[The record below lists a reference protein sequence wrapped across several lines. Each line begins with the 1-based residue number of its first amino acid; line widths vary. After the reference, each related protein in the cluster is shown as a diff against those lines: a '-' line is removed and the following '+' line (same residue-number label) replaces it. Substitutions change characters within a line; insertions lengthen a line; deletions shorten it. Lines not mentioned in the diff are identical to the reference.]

1 MLGLLYKDFY
11 TAKKELMLTG
21 FMALV
26 FLLYNLVIGQKEM
39 LGPSIG
45 VLVSVGSMVP
55 TYSIHYDKV
64 NGWNKFVCAS
74 PISRTQVVISKYI
87 SGMFSVMLM
96 NLLIVVNNWAAGS
109 PLPVWSYPLFLCL
122 TWFIQAVMIPVCL
135 KLGQNMVV
143 VVFMLMVF
151 LPIAILFGLNRLGIW
166 TDAGIQSAFDFL
178 QQNTMVLVT
187 VGSIV
192 AVALYILSFFLTL
205 YFYKKMEF

>member
-74 PISRTQVVISKYI
+74 PISRTQVVLSKYI
-87 SGMFSVMLM
+87 SGMFSVVLM

-192 AVALYILSFFLTL
+192 AVALYILSFFFTL

>member
-74 PISRTQVVISKYI
+74 PISRTQVVLSKYI
-87 SGMFSVMLM
+87 SGMFSVVLM
-96 NLLIVVNNWAAGS
+96 NLLIVVNNWAVGS

>member
-74 PISRTQVVISKYI
+74 PISRTQVVLSKYI
-87 SGMFSVMLM
+87 SGMFSVVLM

-109 PLPVWSYPLFLCL
+109 PLSVWSYPLLLCL

>member
-74 PISRTQVVISKYI
+74 PISRTQVVLSKYI
-87 SGMFSVMLM
+87 SGMFSVVLM

-143 VVFMLMVF
+143 VIFMLMVF

-192 AVALYILSFFLTL
+192 ALALYILSFFLTL

>member
-74 PISRTQVVISKYI
+74 PISRTQVVLSKYI
-87 SGMFSVMLM
+87 SGMFSVVLM

-122 TWFIQAVMIPVCL
+122 PLFIQAVMTPVCL

>member
-55 TYSIHYDKV
+55 TYSIHFDKV

-74 PISRTQVVISKYI
+74 PISRTQVVLSKYI
-87 SGMFSVMLM
+87 SGMFSVVLM
-96 NLLIVVNNWAAGS
+96 NLLIVVNNWAVGS

>member
-74 PISRTQVVISKYI
+74 PISRTQVVLSKYI
-87 SGMFSVMLM
+87 SGMFSVVLM

-109 PLPVWSYPLFLCL
+109 PLSVWSYPLFLCL

-192 AVALYILSFFLTL
+192 AVALYVLSFFLTL

>member
-74 PISRTQVVISKYI
+74 PISRTQMVLSKYI
-87 SGMFSVMLM
+87 SGMFSVVLM

-122 TWFIQAVMIPVCL
+122 TLFIQAVMIPVCL

>member
-74 PISRTQVVISKYI
+74 PISRTQVVLSKYI
-87 SGMFSVMLM
+87 SGMFSVVLM

-109 PLPVWSYPLFLCL
+109 PLSVWSYPLFLCL
-122 TWFIQAVMIPVCL
+122 TLFIQAVMIPVCL

>member
-1 MLGLLYKDFY
+1 M
-11 TAKKELMLTG
+11 
-21 FMALV
+21 
-26 FLLYNLVIGQKEM
+26 
-39 LGPSIG
+39 
-45 VLVSVGSMVP
+45 
-55 TYSIHYDKV
+55 HH
-64 NGWNKFVCAS
+64 
-74 PISRTQVVISKYI
+74 
-87 SGMFSVMLM
+87 
-96 NLLIVVNNWAAGS
+96 
-109 PLPVWSYPLFLCL
+109 YPLFLCL
-122 TWFIQAVMIPVCL
+122 TLFIQAVMIPVCL

-192 AVALYILSFFLTL
+192 AVALYILSFILTL

>member
-55 TYSIHYDKV
+55 TYSIHYDKT
-64 NGWNKFVCAS
+64 NGWDKFICAS
-74 PISRTQVVISKYI
+74 PISRTQVVLSKYI
-87 SGMFSVMLM
+87 SGMFSVVLM

-122 TWFIQAVMIPVCL
+122 TLFIQAVMIPVCL

>member
-74 PISRTQVVISKYI
+74 PISRTQVVLSKYI
-87 SGMFSVMLM
+87 SGMFSVVLM
-96 NLLIVVNNWAAGS
+96 NLLIVVNNWGAGS

-122 TWFIQAVMIPVCL
+122 ALFIQAVMIPVCL

>member
-45 VLVSVGSMVP
+45 VLVSVGSMAP

-74 PISRTQVVISKYI
+74 PISRTQVVLSKYI
-87 SGMFSVMLM
+87 SGMFSVVLM

-122 TWFIQAVMIPVCL
+122 TLFIQAVMIPVCL

>member
-74 PISRTQVVISKYI
+74 PISRTQVVLSKYI
-87 SGMFSVMLM
+87 SGMFSGVLM

-192 AVALYILSFFLTL
+192 ALALYILSFFLTL

>member
-1 MLGLLYKDFY
+1 MR
-11 TAKKELMLTG
+11 G
-21 FMALV
+21 FLR
-26 FLLYNLVIGQKEM
+26 K
-39 LGPSIG
+39 SIG
-45 VLVSVGSMVP
+45 R
-55 TYSIHYDKV
+55 
-64 NGWNKFVCAS
+64 NGGTDEYGITLLWNS
-74 PISRTQVVISKYI
+74 PFIRRIY
-87 SGMFSVMLM
+87 LM

-205 YFYKKMEF
+205 YFYKKMDF

>member
-45 VLVSVGSMVP
+45 VLVSVGSMAP

-74 PISRTQVVISKYI
+74 PISRTQVVLSKYI
-87 SGMFSVMLM
+87 SGMFSVVLM

>member
-1 MLGLLYKDFY
+1 ML
-11 TAKKELMLTG
+11 
-21 FMALV
+21 
-26 FLLYNLVIGQKEM
+26 
-39 LGPSIG
+39 
-45 VLVSVGSMVP
+45 P

-74 PISRTQVVISKYI
+74 PISRTQVVLSKYI
-87 SGMFSVMLM
+87 SGMFSVVLM

-122 TWFIQAVMIPVCL
+122 TLFIQAVMIPVCL

>member
-11 TAKKELMLTG
+11 TAKKELLLTG
-21 FMALV
+21 FMALLFV
-26 FLLYNLVIGQKEM
+26 GYNLIIGQKEM

-74 PISRTQVVISKYI
+74 PISRTQVVLSKYI
-87 SGMFSVMLM
+87 SGMFSVVLM
-96 NLLIVVNNWAAGS
+96 NLLIIVNNWAAGS

-122 TWFIQAVMIPVCL
+122 TLFIQAVMIPVCL

>member
-26 FLLYNLVIGQKEM
+26 FLLYNLLIGQKEM

-74 PISRTQVVISKYI
+74 PISRTQVVLSKYI
-87 SGMFSVMLM
+87 SGMFSVVLM

>member
-74 PISRTQVVISKYI
+74 PISRTQVVLSKYI
-87 SGMFSVMLM
+87 SGMFSVVLM
-96 NLLIVVNNWAAGS
+96 NLLIVVNNCAAGS
-109 PLPVWSYPLFLCL
+109 PLSVWSYPLFLCL

>member
-11 TAKKELMLTG
+11 TAKKELLLTG
-21 FMALV
+21 FMALLFV
-26 FLLYNLVIGQKEM
+26 GYNLIIGQKEM

-74 PISRTQVVISKYI
+74 PISRTQVVLSKYI
-87 SGMFSVMLM
+87 SGMFSVVLM

>member
-74 PISRTQVVISKYI
+74 PISRTQVVLSKYI
-87 SGMFSVMLM
+87 SGMFSVVLM

-151 LPIAILFGLNRLGIW
+151 RPIAILFGLNRLGIW

-192 AVALYILSFFLTL
+192 AVALYVLSFFLTL

>member
-74 PISRTQVVISKYI
+74 PISRTQVVLSKYI
-87 SGMFSVMLM
+87 SGMFSVVLM

>member
-74 PISRTQVVISKYI
+74 PISRTQVVLSKYI
-87 SGMFSVMLM
+87 SGMFSVVLM
-96 NLLIVVNNWAAGS
+96 NLLIVVNNWATGS
-109 PLPVWSYPLFLCL
+109 PLSVWSYPLFLCL

-192 AVALYILSFFLTL
+192 AVALYVLSFFLTL

>member
-74 PISRTQVVISKYI
+74 PISRTQVVLSKYI
-87 SGMFSVMLM
+87 SGMFSVVLM

-109 PLPVWSYPLFLCL
+109 PFPVWSYPLFLCL
-122 TWFIQAVMIPVCL
+122 TLFIQAVMIPVCL